1 MKRSQPNFLKY
12 TGLAFQMLLVIGIAT
27 WGGWELDQYLGFEFP
42 LFTLLL
48 SITSIVGLIYKLIK
62 SLENE

>member
-1 MKRSQPNFLKY
+1 
-12 TGLAFQMLLVIGIAT
+12 MLLVIGIAT